1 MELNE
6 EQLKLAENQL
16 KKHLPLSQK
25 VYGTLVMRNRVSS
38 DPLDVIVDTWPDFR
52 VIICRPQVIQVH
64 SCCSCSTVT
73 AVIGHQFGL
82 HAFQREDLFKDSL
95 VFTTDSKALEELV
108 RRNPVFDWTQFL
120 CLGTDLQDISLFKTL
135 ASEKKVPCS
144 ELAIC
149 HMMTL
154 TDVNKLPPVDSTGVR
169 LASLTES
176 HIQLVNQTWK
186 FSEPMAE
193 TMIRNMIRNF
203 PSKCVLDERGQPIS
217 WILTYNSSAMGM
229 LYTLPEHRGKG
240 YAKILIS
247 TMARRLHSEGYPVY
261 CSIEE
266 KNLVSYRLFQ
276 KLGFTEDPE
285 YRAVWYGFNDLT

>member
-6 EQLKLAENQL
+6 EQLKLAEKQL
-16 KKHLPLSQK
+16 KKHLPLSQN
-25 VYGTLVMRNRVSS
+25 VYGALVMRNRVSS

-52 VIICRPQVIQVH
+52 VIICRPQVI
-64 SCCSCSTVT
+64 
-73 AVIGHQFGL
+73 
-82 HAFQREDLFKDSL
+82 QREDLFKDSL

-120 CLGTDLQDISLFKTL
+120 CLGTNLKDISLFKTL

-186 FSEPMAE
+186 FSEGMAE

-203 PSKCVLDERGQPIS
+203 PSKCVLDERGQPVS

-247 TMARRLHSEGYPVY
+247 TMARSLHSEGYPVY

-285 YRAVWYGFNDLT
+285 YRAVWYGFNSLT